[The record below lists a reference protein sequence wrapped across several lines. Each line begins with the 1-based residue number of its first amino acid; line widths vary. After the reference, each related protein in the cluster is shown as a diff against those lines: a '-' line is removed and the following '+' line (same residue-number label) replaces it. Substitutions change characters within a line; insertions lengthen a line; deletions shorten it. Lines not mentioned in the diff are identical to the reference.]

1 MIETRKEEINLKK
14 VKEVYQELYN
24 PDNPSFFMEDIPYY
38 IVIGIK
44 GKSFE
49 DDLAIP
55 VTKDNIENSLKK
67 FLELYIYNKNEDTI
81 LESLNIGNIIEVD
94 TSLRQKLKKT
104 FNELKDLLIEK
115 QFEIF
120 SEPLE
125 LGVDWQKKGQPILEK
140 KVNLEDPIIKYLM
153 YISINAPEE
162 SYINIKQYMAHFKFE
177 QKIVERPRSISIIQ
191 KEERLER
198 FRFKPIETVI
208 DYEPDK
214 SKIMKIPA
222 VRKRM
227 EERKKWL
234 SYSENDLFYLIFAP
248 IRFLRFKHMQ
258 NRLIKNYIEQNNAKP
273 SISKAR
279 PSIVSDIRDNALLG
293 GVWEYKDIEYLT
305 QIDMLVDNGI
315 IVPTDFNYFS
325 PPYSILYKAVKD
337 GILIVGGI
345 EHNFES
351 PKEKE
356 IIKDGIKERIGKQ
369 GHFITYTCMKKMGS
383 EGTQVLIKYQ
393 NEIGTTSKMLT
404 CKEMDMEMAG
414 EEMEKTEIENGKRMK
429 KML

>member
-1 MIETRKEEINLKK
+1 MIETKKEEINLKK

-24 PDNPSFFMEDIPYY
+24 PDNPSFFMDYIPYY

-44 GKSFE
+44 DKSFE

-55 VTKDNIENSLKK
+55 VTKNNIEKFTLNQFLK
-67 FLELYIYNKNEDTI
+67 LYILDKNEDTI
-81 LESLNIGNIIEVD
+81 LDSLNIGNIIEVD
-94 TSLRQKLKKT
+94 TILRQKLKKT
-104 FNELKDLLIEK
+104 FNELKDLLNEK

-140 KVNLEDPIIKYLM
+140 KVNLEDPILKYLM

-177 QKIVERPRSISIIQ
+177 QKIVERFDRPISIIR
-191 KEERLER
+191 KEERSRER
-198 FRFKPIETVI
+198 FKSIETVI
-208 DYEPDK
+208 DYKPDK
-214 SKIMKIPA
+214 FKIMKIPA
-222 VRKRM
+222 VRKRI

-234 SYSENDLFYLIFAP
+234 PYSEYDLFYLIFAP

-258 NRLIKNYIEQNNAKP
+258 NRLIRNYIEGNKTKP

-279 PSIVSDIRDNALLG
+279 PSIVSDIKDNALLG

-305 QIDMLVDNGI
+305 QIDMLIDNGI
-315 IVPTDFNYFS
+315 IVATDFNYYS
-325 PPYSILYKAVKD
+325 PPYSILYKAIED
-337 GILIVGGI
+337 GILIIGGI
-345 EHNFES
+345 EHHFES
-351 PKEKE
+351 PKVYE
-356 IIKDGIKERIGKQ
+356 INKDGLIEEIRKP

-393 NEIGTTSKMLT
+393 NEIGTTNRMIT
-404 CKEMDMEMAG
+404 CKEMDMEMVG
-414 EEMEKTEIENGKRMK
+414 EEMEKMDKNK
-429 KML
+429 KI

>member
-1 MIETRKEEINLKK
+1 MIETKKEEINLKK

-24 PDNPSFFMEDIPYY
+24 PDNPSFFMDYIPYY

-44 GKSFE
+44 DKSFE

-55 VTKDNIENSLKK
+55 VTKNNIEKFTLNQFLK
-67 FLELYIYNKNEDTI
+67 LYILDKNEDTI
-81 LESLNIGNIIEVD
+81 LDSLNIGNIIEVD
-94 TSLRQKLKKT
+94 TILRQKLKKT
-104 FNELKDLLIEK
+104 FNELKDLLNEK

-140 KVNLEDPIIKYLM
+140 KVNLEDPILKYLM

-177 QKIVERPRSISIIQ
+177 QKIVERFDRPISIIR
-191 KEERLER
+191 KEERSRER
-198 FRFKPIETVI
+198 FKSIETVI
-208 DYEPDK
+208 DYKPDK
-214 SKIMKIPA
+214 FKIMKIPA
-222 VRKRM
+222 VRKRI

-234 SYSENDLFYLIFAP
+234 PYSEYDLFYLIFAP

-258 NRLIKNYIEQNNAKP
+258 NRLIRNYIEGNKTKP

-279 PSIVSDIRDNALLG
+279 PSIVSDIKDNALLG

-305 QIDMLVDNGI
+305 QIDMLIDNGI
-315 IVPTDFNYFS
+315 IVATDFNYYS
-325 PPYSILYKAVKD
+325 PPYSILYKAIED
-337 GILIVGGI
+337 GILTIGGI
-345 EHNFES
+345 EHHFES
-351 PKEKE
+351 PKVYE
-356 IIKDGIKERIGKQ
+356 INKDGLIEEIRKP

-393 NEIGTTSKMLT
+393 NEIGTTNRMIT
-404 CKEMDMEMAG
+404 CKEMDMEMVG
-414 EEMEKTEIENGKRMK
+414 EEMEKMDKNK
-429 KML
+429 KI